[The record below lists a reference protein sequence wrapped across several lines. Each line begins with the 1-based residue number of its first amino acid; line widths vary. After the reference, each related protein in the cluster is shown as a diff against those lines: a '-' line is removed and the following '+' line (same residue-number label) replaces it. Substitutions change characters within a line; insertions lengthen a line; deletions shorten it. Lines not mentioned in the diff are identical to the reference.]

1 MERRNLFIITF
12 AMIALAR
19 IAGADGLSF
28 NQDIR
33 PILAENCYTC
43 HGAEK
48 QKGNLRLDQRDV
60 AIRPAKSGKTAI
72 VPNSPDGSELVRRIT
87 TSDQDEHMPPAESHK
102 KLSASEMDLLK
113 TWIAQGA
120 TYEPHWAFVPPVKAT
135 LPAVKD
141 EKWCRNAID
150 RFILARLEAEGLHP
164 AAEADKVTLL
174 RRLYLDLIGLPP
186 APKEV
191 DEFLSDRSADAY
203 EKQVDKLL
211 ASPHYG
217 ERWGRHWLDAARY
230 ADSDGFEKD
239 KARTAWHYRDY
250 VINAFNADLPYDQ
263 FIIEQLAG
271 DQLPRPTQEQIIAT
285 GYLRNSMLN
294 EEAGVDPEQFRMDAM
309 FDRMD
314 AIGKGI
320 LGLTIQCA
328 QCHSHKS
335 DPLTQ
340 REYYR
345 MFAFLNNDHES
356 QRVVYTPHEQ
366 AKIAE
371 LTRQMREIESTLQK
385 QSPDWAAKMTEWEAR
400 VTKDPTRWIVIP
412 LENVGDN
419 AQRYILQEDGSY
431 LAQGNSPANF
441 TASFRWTTKLPPI
454 TAFRIELLN
463 DPNLPR
469 SGPGRAIDGTCALS
483 EFTVDA
489 APATDPANISHVKFS
504 AASSDFDQP
513 EEELDKSFDD
523 HSGTHRTTGPAKF
536 AIDGNDETAWGIDA
550 GPGRRNQERKAVF
563 NCATPI
569 ISAQAAFPKP
579 SGTILTIHLK
589 QNHGGSAAEDL
600 VTNNLGRFRISVT
613 IDLGAIAADPLPRR
627 VRDLLRIRAAR
638 RTPFQRAAIFSY
650 WRTTVPAW
658 KEANSR
664 IDALWRQW
672 PEGSTALT
680 LTPRDEPR
688 TTHLLTRGDW
698 LMPKDQVI
706 PGVPAFLNSLPAD
719 EEPSR
724 LIFARWLVDRK
735 SPTTARAF
743 MNRVWQSYFGRGIV
757 STPEDLGTQGAP
769 PTHPELLDWLAC
781 EFMDQGWHLKAMHR
795 LIVTSATYRQSS
807 TITPEAYEK
816 DPTNKL
822 FARGARF
829 RVDGEIV
836 RDISLS
842 ASGLLNSK
850 MGGRSVMPPAPAAL
864 FKPPSSFAPF
874 PWVDETGDERYR
886 RAIYTFRRR
895 TTPYPMLQAF
905 DVPNADTACV
915 RRQRSNSPLQAL
927 TLLNEPIFV
936 DCARALARKA
946 LEEGGT
952 TDSER
957 LTYAFRR
964 ALSRGPTDAERAR
977 LILLLEKEQRRFD
990 EGKQNPNPIVTGAET
1005 ASADLPASITPAQW
1019 AAYTVVSRVIL
1030 NLDETITRE

>member
-1 MERRNLFIITF
+1 MIT
-12 AMIALAR
+12 IAGISLAR
-19 IAGADGLSF
+19 FAAADGLSF
-28 NQDIR
+28 NRDVR

-48 QKGNLRLDQRDV
+48 QKGNLRLDQRDI
-60 AIRPAKSGKTAI
+60 AIRPAKSGKASI
-72 VPNSPDGSELVRRIT
+72 VPNQPTDSELVRRIS
-87 TSDQDEHMPPAESHK
+87 TSDEDDHMPPAESHK
-102 KLSASEMDLLK
+102 KLSAGEIDLLK
-113 TWIAQGA
+113 RWIAEGA
-120 TYEPHWAFVPPVKAT
+120 TYERHWAFVPPVKAK

-150 RFILARLEAEGLHP
+150 RFILARLEADGLHP
-164 AAEADKVTLL
+164 STEADKVTLI

-191 DEFLSDRSADAY
+191 DEFLADNSPDAY
-203 EKQVDKLL
+203 EKQVEKLL
-211 ASPHYG
+211 ASPNYG

-230 ADSDGFEKD
+230 ADSVGFEKD

-271 DQLPRPTQEQIIAT
+271 DQLPRATQEQIVAT

-356 QRVVYTPHEQ
+356 QRVIHAPEEQ
-366 AKIAE
+366 TKIAE
-371 LTRQMREIESTLQK
+371 LSRQMREIEADLQN
-385 QSPDWAAKMTEWEAR
+385 QSPDWKAQIAEWEAR
-400 VTKDPTRWIVIP
+400 ATQDPTRWIIIP

-441 TASFRWTTKLPPI
+441 TASFRWTSKLPPI
-454 TAFRIELLN
+454 TALRIELMN

-483 EFTVDA
+483 EFTVDT
-489 APATDPANISHVKFS
+489 APATDPASITHVKFS
-504 AASSDFDQP
+504 TASSDFDQR
-513 EEELDKSFDD
+513 EAELDKAFDD
-523 HSGTHRTTGPAKF
+523 HSGKHRTTGPAKF

-569 ISAQAAFPKP
+569 VSAQAAFPKP
-579 SGTILTIHLK
+579 SGTILTINLK

-613 IDLGAIAADPLPRR
+613 IDPGVITADPLPRR
-627 VRDLLRIRAAR
+627 VRDLLRIRPER

-658 KEANSR
+658 KEANDR
-664 IDALWRQW
+664 VEALWRQW

-688 TTHLLTRGDW
+688 TTSILTRGDW
-698 LMPKDQVI
+698 LLPTDKVT
-706 PGVPAFLNSLPAD
+706 PGVPAFLNPLTAD

-724 LIFARWLVDRK
+724 LTFARWLVDRK
-735 SPTTARAF
+735 SPTTARAL
-743 MNRVWQSYFGRGIV
+743 MNRVWQNYFGLGIV
-757 STPEDLGTQGAP
+757 ATPEDLGTQGSP

-781 EFMDQGWHLKAMHR
+781 EFMDQRWHLKAMHR
-795 LIVTSATYRQSS
+795 LIVSSATYRQSS
-807 TITPEAYEK
+807 AITPEDYAR
-816 DPTNKL
+816 DPLNKL
-822 FARGARF
+822 LSRGARF

-836 RDISLS
+836 RDIALS
-842 ASGLLNSK
+842 ASGLLNPK
-850 MGGRSVMPPAPAAL
+850 IGGRSVMPPAPAAL

-874 PWVDETGDERYR
+874 PWVVETGDEKYR

-936 DCARALARKA
+936 DCARALARKTLVEA
-946 LEEGGT
+946 GN
-952 TDSER
+952 TDSQR
-957 LTYAFRR
+957 ITYAFRQ
-964 ALSRGPTDAERAR
+964 ALSRMPTDAELAR
-977 LILLLEKEQRRFD
+977 LKLLLEKENRRFD
-990 EGKQNPNPIVTGAET
+990 RGKLSPNQVISGADT
-1005 ASADLPASITPAQW
+1005 PPADLPASIAPAQW